1 MGNSTTKS
9 SSSASASL
17 HKSNK
22 YLDWGRH
29 DAYVW
34 LSVLWLFLLIH
45 TIGWLLALLRM
56 PPFNGHHLMF
66 VDQGGKRASG
76 RVRFELLPQLCDR
89 CDKLTLVS
97 NNHFLIEQPGAQERG
112 HQKIGNCVL
121 IMSVQNKIL
130 ALCLMKGCHTAP
142 QQC

>member
-1 MGNSTTKS
+1 
-9 SSSASASL
+9 
-17 HKSNK
+17 
-22 YLDWGRH
+22 
-29 DAYVW
+29 
-34 LSVLWLFLLIH
+34 
-45 TIGWLLALLRM
+45 
-56 PPFNGHHLMF
+56 MF

-121 IMSVQNKIL
+121 IMQDECVSSEQDLGIMFNEGMSYRSTAMLTQAAWHPGFLNWFVLDQDKIVL
-130 ALCLMKGCHTAP
+130 
-142 QQC
+142 